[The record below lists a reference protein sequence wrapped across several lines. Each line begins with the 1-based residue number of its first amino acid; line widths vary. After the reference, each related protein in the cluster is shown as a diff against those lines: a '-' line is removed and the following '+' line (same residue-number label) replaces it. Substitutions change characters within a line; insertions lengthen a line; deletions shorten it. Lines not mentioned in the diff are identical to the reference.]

1 MLQTKKDD
9 ILSLICVQI
18 MGCSM
23 KEDKKKNKK
32 IKKEPKF
39 TGKMKVYM
47 QWALWMSL
55 FWVLGTVGM
64 FALSVKAGFFMAVL
78 TVIYAIIAWLLCV
91 GSQRELFAEMI
102 DFATHYGQIQK
113 KLLRDFSIPYALM
126 DENGRLLWMNESFM
140 EVTGKAKDFHKSITT
155 IFSQITK
162 ESFADEEEDTILEY
176 HVSLEESSYRAQ
188 VQQLSIE
195 DFEKVTNRE
204 DVEEYPQH
212 LMAVYLFDETELNKY
227 IKENKEQRFVAG
239 LIYIDNYEEALESVE
254 EVRQSLLV
262 ALIERKI
269 NKYISGFGGIV
280 RRLEKDKYFVALQEK
295 NIPMLREDKF
305 SLLED
310 VRNVNIG
317 NDMAVTVSMSFGM
330 SGKTYG
336 ENYEYARVAME
347 LALARGGNQAV
358 TKEGNNITYFGGSS
372 QQVDKNTRVKARVK
386 AQALREFVQNNDKVV
401 VMGHRIPDVDSFG
414 ASIGIYRAAKELN
427 KKAYVVVNEVSTS
440 LRPLFEAFQ
449 NNPNYEEDMFLTSA
463 QAMELVDNHTVVVV
477 VDVNKPSFT
486 DCPEILRMT
495 KNVVVIDHHRQGS
508 ENISKAVLSYVE
520 PYASSACE
528 MVAEILQYIREGVK
542 IKNIEAD
549 CMYAGIMVDTDNF
562 LTKTGVRTFE
572 AAAFLRRCG
581 ADVTRVRKTFRT
593 ELEDYKAKT
602 EVVQGAEIYKGFAF
616 AICNGDGMESPTIL
630 GAQAANELLNILGV
644 RASMVLTS
652 YKGQTFVSARSIDEV
667 NVQLIMEKLGGGG
680 HANIAGVQMECTP
693 EAARTVIKQTI
704 DEMIEGGELT

>member
-1 MLQTKKDD
+1 MKTNHKKT
-9 ILSLICVQI
+9 
-18 MGCSM
+18 
-23 KEDKKKNKK
+23 KNKTK
-32 IKKEPKF
+32 DMKL
-39 TGKMKVYM
+39 TGKMKVYV
-47 QWALWMSL
+47 QWALWLSL
-55 FWVLGTVGM
+55 FWTAATVAM
-64 FALSVKAGFFMAVL
+64 FTVSLKAGFLMALFTAV
-78 TVIYAIIAWLLCV
+78 YALIAWILSV
-91 GSQRELFAEMI
+91 ASQRELFSELI
-102 DFATHYGQIQK
+102 DFATQYGQIQK
-113 KLLRDFSIPYALM
+113 KLLTDFHIPYALI
-126 DENGRLLWMNESFM
+126 DENGKLLWMNDAFM
-140 EVTGKAKDFHKSITT
+140 EVTGKDKSFHKSITS
-155 IFSQITK
+155 IFQQITK
-162 ESFADEEEDTILEY
+162 ESFSGETENTILEY
-176 HVSLEESSYRAQ
+176 HVAFEDRSYKAQ
-188 VQQLSIE
+188 VQPMAIE
-195 DFEKVTNRE
+195 GLE
-204 DVEEYPQH
+204 DGHEMEEYAQG
-212 LMAVYLFDETELNKY
+212 LKAVYLFDETELNQY

-239 LIYIDNYEEALESVE
+239 LIYIDNYDEALESVE

-280 RRLEKDKYFVALQEK
+280 RRLEKDKYFVAIQEK

-310 VRNVNIG
+310 VRSVNIG
-317 NDMAVTVSMSFGM
+317 NDMAVTVSMSFGL

-358 TKEGNNITYFGGSS
+358 TKEGDNITYFGGTS

-386 AQALREFVQNNDKVV
+386 AQALREFIQNSDKVV
-401 VMGHRIPDVDSFG
+401 VMGHKIPDVDSFG

-427 KKAYVVVNEVSTS
+427 RKAYVVVNEINTS
-440 LRPLFEAFQ
+440 LRPIFESFH

-477 VDVNKPSFT
+477 VDVNRPSYT

-495 KNVVVIDHHRQGS
+495 RSVVVIDHHRQGS

-528 MVAEILQYIREGVK
+528 MVAEILQYIREGMK

-581 ADVTRVRKTFRT
+581 ADVTRVRKIFRT
-593 ELEDYKAKT
+593 ELDAYKAKS
-602 EVVQGAEIYKGFAF
+602 EVVRGAEIYKGFAF
-616 AICNGDGMESPTIL
+616 AICYGDGVESPTIL

-652 YKGQTFVSARSIDEV
+652 YKGQTYVSARSIDEV

-680 HANIAGVQMECTP
+680 HANIAGAQMEYSP
-693 EAARTVIKQTI
+693 EMVRGMIKDTI
-704 DEMIEGGELT
+704 DQMIEEGELT

>member
-1 MLQTKKDD
+1 MKKKSKDIKKD
-9 ILSLICVQI
+9 I
-18 MGCSM
+18 
-23 KEDKKKNKK
+23 
-32 IKKEPKF
+32 KF
-39 TGKMKVYM
+39 TGKMKIYM
-47 QWALWMSL
+47 HWALWMSL
-55 FWVLGTVGM
+55 LWVLGTALM
-64 FALSVKAGFFMAVL
+64 FTVSVKAGFLMAML
-78 TVIYAIIAWLLCV
+78 TVVYAVIAWLLCA
-91 GSQRELFAEMI
+91 GSQKELFAEMI
-102 DFATHYGQIQK
+102 DFATQYGQIQK
-113 KLLRDFSIPYALM
+113 KMLSSFSIPYALM

-155 IFSQITK
+155 IFPQITK
-162 ESFADEEEDTILEY
+162 ESFSDEDEDTILEY
-176 HVSLEESSYRAQ
+176 HVSFEDAAYKAQ
-188 VQQLSIE
+188 VQQLAIE
-195 DFEKVTNRE
+195 GLEKGS
-204 DVEEYPQH
+204 DSHGLAEYAQC
-212 LMAVYLFDETELNKY
+212 LRAVYLFDETELNRY
-227 IKENKEQRFVAG
+227 MKENKEQRFVAG
-239 LIYIDNYEEALESVE
+239 LIYIDNYDEALESVE

-269 NKYISGFGGIV
+269 NKYVSGFGGIA

-317 NDMAVTVSMSFGM
+317 NDMAVTVSMSFGL

-336 ENYEYARVAME
+336 ENYEYARIAME

-358 TKEGNNITYFGGSS
+358 IKEGDNITYFGGSS

-386 AQALREFVQNNDKVV
+386 AQALREFIQNSDKVV
-401 VMGHRIPDVDSFG
+401 VMGHKIPDVDSFG

-440 LRPLFEAFQ
+440 LRPMFEAFR
-449 NNPNYEEDMFLTSA
+449 NNLNYEEDMFLTSA
-463 QAMELVDNHTVVVV
+463 EAIELVDQHTVVVV
-477 VDVNKPSFT
+477 VDVNRPSYT

-508 ENISKAVLSYVE
+508 ENIAKAVLSYVE

-528 MVAEILQYIREGVK
+528 MVAEILQYIREGMK

-593 ELEDYKAKT
+593 ELNDYKAKS
-602 EVVQGAEIYKGFAF
+602 EVVRGAEIYKGFAF
-616 AICNGDGMESPTIL
+616 AACHGDGIESPTIL
-630 GAQAANELLNILGV
+630 GAQAANELLNIVGV

-652 YKGQTFVSARSIDEV
+652 YKGQTYVSARAIDEV

-680 HANIAGVQMECTP
+680 HANIAGAQMECTP
-693 EAARTVIKQTI
+693 EEARNRIKQTI